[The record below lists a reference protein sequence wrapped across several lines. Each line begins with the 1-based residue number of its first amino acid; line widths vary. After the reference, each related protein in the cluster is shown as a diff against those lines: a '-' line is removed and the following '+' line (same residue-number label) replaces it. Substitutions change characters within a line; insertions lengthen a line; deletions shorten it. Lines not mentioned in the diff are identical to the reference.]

1 MTNSSNTQ
9 LTDKMTV
16 MDLQKVKTPF
26 RYPGG
31 KYYALKY
38 ILPYISQIPHDEYR
52 EPFVGGGSVFFGKP
66 KVKDNWIND
75 VDAELINIYASF
87 QDIKL
92 YRKLIEQ
99 FKKEIANPVRYK
111 EIKKLDPKNNLEKAF
126 RYYYLN
132 RTSFSGKM
140 ISASWG
146 YREKR
151 SIPPE
156 RWSEV
161 VEPAHEKLSG
171 TKITCLDFEDVIKKP
186 SKKKVFMYVDPPYFL
201 PTKKK
206 HYINGFTKD
215 DHIRLMRLLK
225 ETKHSFILSYEDCSE
240 IRELYSWAKIYK
252 LAFPYRVQDS
262 NTSNAKRKT
271 GQEVV
276 ISNIE
281 FPNYEKLRLV

>member
-1 MTNSSNTQ
+1 MT
-9 LTDKMTV
+9 DI
-16 MDLQKVKTPF
+16 KVKTPF

-31 KYYALKY
+31 KFYAIKY
-38 ILPYISQIPHDEYR
+38 LLPYIAQIPHDEYR

-66 KVKDNWIND
+66 KVKNNWIND
-75 VDAELINIYASF
+75 IDAELMNIYKIF
-87 QDIKL
+87 QDKNLYKKL
-92 YRKLIEQ
+92 LKRFQ
-99 FKKEIANPVRYK
+99 KEVANPVRYR
-111 EIKKLDPKNNLEKAF
+111 EIKKLDPKSNLEKAF

-132 RTSFSGKM
+132 RTSYSGKM

-156 RWSEV
+156 RWREV
-161 VEPAHEKLSG
+161 VEPAHDKLSD
-171 TKITCLDFEDVIKKP
+171 TKITNLDFEDLIKKP
-186 SKKKVFMYVDPPYFL
+186 SKRKVFLYIDPPYFL
-201 PTKKK
+201 PLKKK
-206 HYINGFTKD
+206 HYINGFTKE
-215 DHIRLMRLLK
+215 DHLRLMKLLK
-225 ETKHSFILSYEDCSE
+225 QTKHAFLLSYEDCPE

-262 NTSNAKRKT
+262 NTSNSKRKT

-281 FPNYEKLRLV
+281 FSDYEKLRII